1 MFVNRN
7 GELETDGS
15 VPVVQEFSLRHDN
28 AGYTFDNGPYFVME
42 RLGKL
47 CTCFE
52 ILLGMFCKQIS
63 CHS

>member
-7 GELETDGS
+7 GELETGGG
-15 VPVVQEFSLRHDN
+15 VPIVQEFSLKHDN
-28 AGYTFDNGPYFVME
+28 AGFTFDNGPYFVME

-52 ILLGMFCKQIS
+52 I
-63 CHS
+63 